1 VSVIVGGAILFAAGA
16 VCLALAV
23 WKSRTRS
30 QPMAPETVEV
40 RNNPAPRRVATT
52 KVAAPPTATATAT
65 APAHRAAT
73 QPRESYY
80 AVAPPSR
87 AKGRPMGWY
96 SVDGSMSDERFWDGR
111 TWTARRQL
119 VGGTW
124 SPVPLAG

>member
-1 VSVIVGGAILFAAGA
+1 VSVIVGGAIFLAAGM

-23 WKSRTRS
+23 WKSRARS
-30 QPMAPETVEV
+30 QSIAPTTAEV

-52 KVAAPPTATATAT
+52 KIAAAPPAMATAMAT
-65 APAHRAAT
+65 AHRAPA
-73 QPRESYY
+73 QARESYY

-96 SVDGSMSDERFWDGR
+96 SVDGSLSDERFWDGR